1 MILWVN
7 MYLKCKIG
15 LKTWKPVKLNL
26 THAKSI
32 KLVTSVNL
40 VRFYEFTKFMIWTK
54 LGPNLTLK
62 CLLASF
68 VTLDTYFSNR
78 IFDRAEILQGY
89 IRHMKIYCDKFLG
102 QMKFGNK
109 IFQRVKVS
117 RQILSNMS
125 N

>member
-1 MILWVN
+1 

-15 LKTWKPVKLNL
+15 LKTWKPVKSNL

-54 LGPNLTLK
+54 LGSNLTLK
-62 CLLASF
+62 YLLASF
-68 VTLDTYFSNR
+68 AILDTYLSNR
-78 IFDRAEILQGY
+78 TLDKAGILKGY
-89 IRHMKIYCDKFLG
+89 IRHMKIYCGKFLD
-102 QMKFGNK
+102 QMKFGNI
-109 IFQRVKVS
+109 IFQRVKVN